1 MFSAYL
7 VPYKRAVWFHFCVI
21 DCIQAGGVSC
31 TTTSKNFESGTTTS
45 SFFFVLNRKSFTSS
59 LPPFSS
65 CVVWPAFLT
74 KFHTSLATASAF
86 RVPFLSPSVSVP
98 PMPLGAASPSSEI
111 SSAVIKPVERTIA
124 PVSRERIRVLC
135 TPGLFERRA
144 RSAAVSSEGDGCCIV
159 GDRYAESQQMSL
171 PIVFLRFVDCR
182 CKQSPS
188 VATANQRLLKH
199 RQDIEV

>member
-1 MFSAYL
+1 M
-7 VPYKRAVWFHFCVI
+7 AVCFHSCVGS
-21 DCIQAGGVSC
+21 CNQAGGVSC

-45 SFFFVLNRKSFTSS
+45 SFFFVLNRRSFTSS
-59 LPPFSS
+59 LPPLSS

-98 PMPLGAASPSSEI
+98 PMPLGAASPSSEM

-124 PVSRERIRVLC
+124 PVSRDRIRVLC

-144 RSAAVSSEGDGCCIV
+144 RSAEVSSEGDGCCIV
-159 GDRYAESQQMSL
+159 DDLKTSSRGRSLLCLSYFEGSWTVACRQTKSLGRDSQPATSQA
-171 PIVFLRFVDCR
+171 
-182 CKQSPS
+182 SP
-188 VATANQRLLKH
+188 RH
-199 RQDIEV
+199 